1 MFILKYK
8 FILLLLKSHAAINT
22 YPKMNKIYFTIQI
35 YKYIFYFMLNSRKT

>member
-8 FILLLLKSHAAINT
+8 FISLLLSHPAINI

-35 YKYIFYFMLNSRKT
+35 YKYMFYFMLKSRKT